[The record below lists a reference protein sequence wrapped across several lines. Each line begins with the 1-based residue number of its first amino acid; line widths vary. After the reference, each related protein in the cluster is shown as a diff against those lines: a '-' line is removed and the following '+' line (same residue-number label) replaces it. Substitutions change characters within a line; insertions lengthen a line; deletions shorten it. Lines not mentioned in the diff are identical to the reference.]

1 MAHLTP
7 LQAADG
13 GGRDDGD
20 GGDRGQLLL
29 VAVLVLAASF
39 IVLALVINS
48 AIFTENLATRADV
61 AGSEEALEY
70 RAEVI
75 DGVGTVIADAN
86 EDPDIET
93 ASELRDHLNASVGT
107 VSRLAG
113 LEQALR
119 GGVTDFEVPDKVQNV
134 TVGDR
139 IAQDNGTRNLT
150 ANDSSPDWTPADN
163 VNRTRNLAFEFTRV
177 ETTLSLPDTDSFR
190 VTLDDGSGE
199 WTVSFRD
206 EVDPDVS
213 SDETGIVVRR
223 PDGTEAKCV
232 RNGPNATRN
241 LTVDVMAGTANGEPC
256 HALRRLSDGTQ
267 MRFGTNI
274 GTPYDISFENGDNAD
289 GRYSMVIE
297 GGAPASSGELASDQN
312 PDYPYATPGIYD
324 VTLSYTYQTHAVTYE
339 TDVRVAPGEEGS

>member
-48 AIFTENLATRADV
+48 AIFTENLATRADI

-93 ASELRDHLNASVGT
+93 ASELRDYVQNET
-107 VSRLAG
+107 RQVSSLAG

-119 GGVTDFEVPDKVQNV
+119 GGVTDFEVQDE

-150 ANDSSPDWTPADN
+150 ANDSSPDWTPAEN
-163 VNRTRNLAFEFTRV
+163 VNRTRNLAFEFTRI
-177 ETTLSLPDTDSFR
+177 DTGGLAIPAPFR
-190 VTLDDGSGE
+190 VVLDDGSGTWE
-199 WTVSFRD
+199 VSFFD
-206 EVDPDVS
+206 GSLGGIV
-213 SDETGIVVRR
+213 SDETAIVVER
-223 PDGTEAKCV
+223 PDGTSATCV
-232 RNGPNATRN
+232 RDGPNATRN

-297 GGAPASSGELASDQN
+297 GGAPASSGELASEQN

>member
-1 MAHLTP
+1 MAYLSPPSQTP
-7 LQAADG
+7 DG

-75 DGVGTVIADAN
+75 DGVGTVITDAN

-93 ASELRDHLNASVGT
+93 SPELRDYVQDET
-107 VSRLAG
+107 EQVSSLAG

-119 GGVTDFEVPDKVQNV
+119 GGVTDFGVQDE

-177 ETTLSLPDTDSFR
+177 ETTLSLPDTDSFQ

-213 SDETGIVVRR
+213 SDETAIVVER

-297 GGAPASSGELASDQN
+297 GGAPASSGELAPDQN